1 MLMPK
6 STELARLNEKV
17 HANVVIKYYEMILTT
32 SYYEIIPKHFG
43 ILKLLS
49 ILENALEKKQNDFFT
64 LQDIQSK
71 TQKLFQ
77 QTGQDKI
84 IVINK

>member
-1 MLMPK
+1 
-6 STELARLNEKV
+6 
-17 HANVVIKYYEMILTT
+17 MILTT

-49 ILENALEKKQNDFFT
+49 ILENALEKQQNDFFT

-71 TQKLFQ
+71 TKKLFQ
-77 QTGQDKI
+77 QTETRQNYCD
-84 IVINK
+84 

>member
-32 SYYEIIPKHFG
+32 SYYEVIPKHFG

-49 ILENALEKKQNDFFT
+49 IL
-64 LQDIQSK
+64 
-71 TQKLFQ
+71 
-77 QTGQDKI
+77 
-84 IVINK
+84 

>member
-1 MLMPK
+1 MLMAK
-6 STELARLNEKV
+6 TTELARLNEKV

-32 SYYEIIPKHFG
+32 SYYEVIPKHFG

-49 ILENALEKKQNDFFT
+49 ILENALEKQQNDFFT

-71 TQKLFQ
+71 TKKLFQ
-77 QTGQDKI
+77 QTETRQNYCD
-84 IVINK
+84 